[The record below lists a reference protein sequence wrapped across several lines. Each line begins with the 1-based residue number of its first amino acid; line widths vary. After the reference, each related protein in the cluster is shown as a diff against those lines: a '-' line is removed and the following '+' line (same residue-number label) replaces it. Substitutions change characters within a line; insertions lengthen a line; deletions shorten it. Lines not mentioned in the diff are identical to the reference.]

1 MATFI
6 WLRREIKS
14 INKIRMRLTDMAAQK
29 RCCTVESTGKLMG
42 RTLMVTHK
50 RRAVMVGF
58 KRVYTR
64 RRMLLSNRNQCR
76 KLQNLPLRNLWQFS
90 NL

>member
-14 INKIRMRLTDMAAQK
+14 INKIRMRLTGMAAQK
-29 RCCTVESTGKLMG
+29 RCCIVESTGKIMV
-42 RTLMVTHK
+42 RTAMATHK
-50 RRAVMVGF
+50 RRVVMVGF
-58 KRVYTR
+58 RRASTR
-64 RRMLLSNRNQCR
+64 RRMLLSNRNQSR
-76 KLQNLPLRNLWQFS
+76 KLQNLLQRNLWQFS